1 MEYLFIPCFFC
12 TFAHMR
18 YSGSKAKIAKYII
31 PFIMKE
37 LKPGNAYIEP
47 FVGGCNMI
55 DKVDWP
61 WKIGYDIN
69 GYVISMWSWIK
80 STGGSN
86 VFPKHVSEK
95 DYYTMKALAES
106 NSCDKNKYPSWLI
119 GYVGNACSY
128 GSAWF
133 NGYAHYNER
142 KKEDHMLEAW
152 NGLTKQLKNF
162 KHFDKTYFVN
172 KSYEDALNYANL
184 YTNVDEKPGCVV
196 YCDPPYQ
203 NTKGYKDGDFDHD
216 KFWELVRH
224 YSKLGVKIFVS
235 EYNAP
240 DDFKCIWS
248 TEKKD
253 GMGTT
258 TFGCKQNTKIEKLFI
273 YNG

>member
-1 MEYLFIPCFFC
+1 
-12 TFAHMR
+12 MR

-47 FVGGCNMI
+47 FVGGCNMM

-61 WKIGYDIN
+61 YKIGWDLN
-69 GYVISMWSWIK
+69 NYVISMWCWIK
-80 STGGSN
+80 SVKCNS
-86 VFPKHVSEK
+86 FPKHISEE
-95 DYYTMKALAES
+95 DYYAMKALAEKES
-106 NSCDKNKYPSWLI
+106 YDKNKYPCPLI

-133 NGYAHYNER
+133 NGYAHYNP
-142 KKEDHMLEAW
+142 KKNEDHILEAW
-152 NGLTKQLKNF
+152 NGLDKQIKKFKNLDNTCF
-162 KHFDKTYFVN
+162 VTGPYEVALQHAYNKHSMGD
-172 KSYEDALNYANL
+172 
-184 YTNVDEKPGCVV
+184 GCVV

-203 NTKGYKDGDFDHD
+203 NTKGYKDDGFDHK
-216 KFWELVRH
+216 KFWDLVRH

-240 DDFKCIWS
+240 EDFKCIWS
-248 TEKKD
+248 AEKKD

-258 TFGCKQNTKIEKLFI
+258 KCGCKQKTKIEKLFV
-273 YNG
+273 YNEEYSKEVF

>member
-1 MEYLFIPCFFC
+1 
-12 TFAHMR
+12 MR
-18 YSGSKAKIAKYII
+18 YSGSKAKIARYII

-55 DKVDWP
+55 DKVDWS

-69 GYVISMWSWIK
+69 GYVISMWSWLK
-80 STGGSN
+80 GKAMN
-86 VFPKHVSEK
+86 PFPKHVSEE
-95 DYYTMKALAES
+95 DYYAMKKLAETDS
-106 NSCDKNKYPSWLI
+106 SDKNKYPAWLI

-142 KKEDHMLEAW
+142 KKEDHILEAW
-152 NGLTKQLKNF
+152 NGLDKQIKNF
-162 KHFDKTYFVN
+162 KSFNKTCFVN
-172 KSYEDALNYANL
+172 KSYEDALHFAYLHSTEGGKGA
-184 YTNVDEKPGCVV
+184 VV

-203 NTKGYKDGDFDHD
+203 STKGYKDGDFDHD
-216 KFWELVRH
+216 KFWDLVRY

-240 DDFKCIWS
+240 EDFKCIWS
-248 TEKKD
+248 MERKD
-253 GMGTT
+253 GMKTT
-258 TFGCKQNTKIEKLFI
+258 TFGCKQNTKVEKLFVYDSKKRTEI
-273 YNG
+273 LHKILEG

>member
-1 MEYLFIPCFFC
+1 
-12 TFAHMR
+12 MR

-47 FVGGCNMI
+47 FVGGCNVI

-61 WKIGYDIN
+61 WKIGWDLNY
-69 GYVISMWSWIK
+69 YVISMWSLIK
-80 STGGSN
+80 HYKLNT
-86 VFPKHVSEK
+86 FPKHISKE
-95 DYYTMKALAES
+95 DYYAMKELAENNIYDS
-106 NSCDKNKYPSWLI
+106 KKYPMPLI

-133 NGYAHYNER
+133 NGYAHYNEKR
-142 KKEDHMLEAW
+142 NEDHILEAW
-152 NGLTKQLKNF
+152 NGLEKQIKKF
-162 KHFDKTYFVN
+162 KYLSDTWFCAGPYEMAFQNAYNHH
-172 KSYEDALNYANL
+172 KSG
-184 YTNVDEKPGCVV
+184 KGSVV

-203 NTKGYKDGDFDHD
+203 GTKGYKDNDFDHD
-216 KFWELVRH
+216 KFWYLVRY

-240 DDFKCIWS
+240 EDFKCIWS
-248 TEKKD
+248 AEKKD

-258 TFGCKQNTKIEKLFI
+258 KCGCKQKTKIEKLFV
-273 YNG
+273 YDG